1 MTEPWSNVLVASF
14 QDVWL
19 GVAGFLPKLIVAFVI
34 VVVGWI
40 VGAVLRKL
48 IVHLFR
54 ILRVVNILK
63 QVKLQQLVHKAG
75 FYFASARFIGGLVE
89 WFVIVVFLVAAFD
102 VLSLNQVSAFLQQV
116 VLLYLPQVL
125 VAALILLAA

>member
-14 QDVWL
+14 KDVWL

-54 ILRVVNILK
+54 ILRVDNILK
-63 QVKLQQLVHKAG
+63 QAKVDKKNLREILIK
-75 FYFASARFIGGLVE
+75 YNLDKT
-89 WFVIVVFLVAAFD
+89 FD
-102 VLSLNQVSAFLQQV
+102 K
-116 VLLYLPQVL
+116 
-125 VAALILLAA
+125 IIKKDW